1 MAMFSTWFAT
11 LGAALPAGIVVRRRT
26 AVAEPSRLH
35 AAVARSDRAVAEPA
49 AATVPLASPAVP
61 ARPRVVD
68 PIDLRVVP
76 FIPSDNGSYQR
87 RVHPRILSPFRAFPR
102 RGADL
107 YDLMYPRDPRD

>member
-1 MAMFSTWFAT
+1 MFSTWFAT

-35 AAVARSDRAVAEPA
+35 AAVARTDHAASGA
-49 AATVPLASPAVP
+49 AAAAAPLATPTVP

-68 PIDLRVVP
+68 PIDLCVVP
-76 FIPSDNGSYQR
+76 FVPSDNGSYQR
-87 RVHPRILSPFRAFPR
+87 RVHPRIVSPFRAFPR